1 MPYCF
6 AADPL
11 VLGKL
16 GSVPV
21 DPSILRSVRLFDG
34 MSAEQFAVVAD
45 RARLRSYKPETVV
58 INQDDTGDTLFLIL
72 KGIVKVSLNRPD
84 GREVFLAVLA
94 KGDHFGELSLIDSKY
109 RSANVVTQEETIL
122 LLIDRALFDA
132 LTHFRQFNLNLLC
145 SLAARSRRGNERVAN
160 LATMSVQGLVAH
172 HILEFAELYGQ
183 RGPNGEDVT
192 IPIRLTQNDLGD
204 VVGAS
209 RERVNQV
216 MKHFKD
222 SRCISVDTH
231 YRITVHKM
239 ADLRRCV
246 DMQ

>member
-1 MPYCF
+1 M
-6 AADPL
+6 A
-11 VLGKL
+11 
-16 GSVPV
+16 V
-21 DPSILRSVRLFDG
+21 DSNILRSVLLFAG
-34 MSAEQFAVVAD
+34 LPAD
-45 RARLRSYKPETVV
+45 QLSLVSERGRLRTYRPETVV
-58 INQDDTGDTLFLIL
+58 INQDDTGETLYLIL
-72 KGIVKVSLNRPD
+72 TGIVKVFLQRSD
-84 GREVFLAVLA
+84 GREVFLAALS
-94 KGDHFGELSLIDSKY
+94 KGDNFGELSLIDSKY
-109 RSANVVTQEETIL
+109 RSANVVTEEETSL
-122 LLIDRALFDA
+122 LLIDRALFDE
-132 LTHFRQFNLNLLC
+132 LTYCREFTLNLLR

-183 RGPNGEDVT
+183 KSINGIDVT

-222 SRCISVDTH
+222 NGCITVNNQ

-239 ADLRRCV
+239 ADLQRCV
-246 DMQ
+246 EMQ